1 MNCLLV
7 LHHLTAKEEAGL
19 ALHVVERNQVL
30 RTLLDFSKL
39 EQQCVVVLKILFND
53 LEELLLP

>member
-7 LHHLTAKEEAGL
+7 LHHLAAKEEAGL